1 MEAGQSSGSVLATIP
16 AAKAQVNE
24 RCEYSTAGQN
34 IDSLGVNNPTTKSEV
49 ICDIIRAY
57 QHDYEAEG
65 DSISKRRLWYILKP
79 VFARIP
85 SYKAAKTD
93 KKNNVMLDKNG
104 NEIEVRYFKNI
115 THQNRP
121 VLTVNNAD
129 FSKEFNI
136 LAKNGEV
143 DDTFIS
149 DNSRSLRVGRLL
161 PMIVL
166 AVEKSTV
173 DTAVLKLADD
183 LGISCYIAKG
193 FSSIYAA
200 KKLKQQILETLDI
213 EPYELTKE
221 IISEPEWYYKYSPE
235 PTSTNLVVLNMTDLD
250 KSGIEISNTID
261 DHFSADEAYRVLL
274 QLSQVPD
281 DKVDEYFDTN
291 ADGSRAYELDILN
304 MHQLRDIFLDAM
316 PEHIANIIIEKRQ
329 QDINLQKRDRLVPD
343 AIDEDDAVVFIQETI
358 DDLEFERDNIQKEY
372 LEKIEKIEKLMA
384 DASKNVDSLIE
395 DEDENLLKMKLKLF
409 PHYLKKY
416 DDNEVITFADTTV
429 KNIAD
434 GISMRINIDYSW
446 AS

>member
-1 MEAGQSSGSVLATIP
+1 
-16 AAKAQVNE
+16 
-24 RCEYSTAGQN
+24 
-34 IDSLGVNNPTTKSEV
+34 
-49 ICDIIRAY
+49 
-57 QHDYEAEG
+57 
-65 DSISKRRLWYILKP
+65 
-79 VFARIP
+79 
-85 SYKAAKTD
+85 
-93 KKNNVMLDKNG
+93 MLDKNG

-149 DNSRSLRVGRLL
+149 DNSRTMRVGRLL

-281 DKVDEYFDTN
+281 DKVDEYFDIN

-372 LEKIEKIEKLMA
+372 LEKIENIEKLMA

-434 GISMRINIDYSW
+434 GISMRINIDYRW